1 MNERL
6 VIMLVLSCVNIQFLI
21 YIQSNKSCSQESV
34 FFLAECSTAVMWGF
48 LSDRFGRRPVLLLGP
63 LGLAFS
69 MLSFGSSTTYALL
82 VISRFCQ
89 GSFNGYIG
97 EYITWF
103 YLGDQIFIR
112 SYRSDSKY
120 DGRGVFQTPKNF
132 SSVLKFNPR

>member
-21 YIQSNKSCSQESV
+21 HIQSNKSYSQESV

-89 GSFNGYIG
+89 GLFNGYIG

-103 YLGDQIFIR
+103 FLVFILGIR
-112 SYRSDSKY
+112 SLFVRTGVTRSMMAEVCFKLLRTSP
-120 DGRGVFQTPKNF
+120 VF
-132 SSVLKFNPR
+132 